1 MCSFHVASDKE
12 IKQAETTDIYFV
24 RTKQILEAKGLEN
37 TRVIA
42 EVTSGKLP
50 ENWPW
55 GILCGIE
62 GLARLFEDIPVDV
75 YSMPEGTAFYP
86 ADCQGFRE
94 PVVRIEGPYGKFCLY
109 ETPLLGLICQAS
121 GIATRAAR
129 MRKIA
134 EDKKI
139 ISFGIRRMHPALS
152 PMIDRAAFIGGFDA
166 VSCLTGAKATETKPV
181 GTMPHALIIVIGDQI
196 KAWKAFDSVVE
207 EDVPRVALV
216 DTYSDEKMEA
226 IMAAKALR
234 KLKAVRLD
242 TPSSRKGNFTEI
254 VREVRWELDLRG
266 YKHVQIFVSGGL
278 NERSVKELSEAGVE
292 AFGVGTYVS
301 NAPTVNF
308 AMDIVEIDGKLC
320 AKRGKLGGRKEVW
333 RCRKCLT
340 DMVLPYNAPQP
351 KCPRCN
357 GKTERML
364 KPLVKKGK
372 IVAKLPKPREIRKY
386 VLKQLEKL
394 SLEPSS
400 IKV

>member
-1 MCSFHVASDKE
+1 MRSFHVASDEE
-12 IKQAETTDIYFV
+12 IKKAETTDIYFV

-37 TRVIA
+37 ICVIA
-42 EVTSGKLP
+42 EVTSGNLP

-62 GLARLFEDIPVDV
+62 ELAHLFEGIPVDV
-75 YSMPEGTAFYP
+75 YAMPEGTAFYP
-86 ADCQGFRE
+86 ADSRGFRE

-121 GIATRAAR
+121 GIATRASR
-129 MRKIA
+129 IRKIA
-134 EDKKI
+134 ENKKI

-152 PMIDRAAFIGGFDA
+152 PIIDRAAFIGGFDA
-166 VSCLTGAKATETKPV
+166 VSCLAGAKATETLPV

-216 DTYSDEKMEA
+216 DTYLDEKMEA
-226 IMAAKALR
+226 IMAAKTLK

-278 NERSVKELSEAGVE
+278 TEKSVKELSEAGVE

-357 GKTERML
+357 EKTERML

-394 SLEPSS
+394 SLESS
-400 IKV
+400 